1 MGCNERCR
9 RGFPSQASSPLR
21 RPRSKGDCEL
31 FDRHRQNGRAANK
44 CTAFAKPCVGAVLAG
59 ASLSSMQTA
68 KTPWPAKHNWR
79 YIARESPP
87 KRAAGE
93 RICDFDE
100 IYGLFDEA
108 TARAQ
113 ASRCINCPDPPCV
126 KNGCPLA
133 NRIPEWLSLAADGRF
148 LEAAELSRSTSN
160 MPEICSRVCPQDRL
174 CEGACILNARSE
186 PVSIGAVEKFINEY
200 AFTHETP
207 DAGVASPNRR
217 KVAIVGS
224 GPSGM
229 ACADELAKLG
239 YAITIFETQTRPGG
253 LLVNGIPSFKL
264 EKNIVERRFDLL
276 RRRGVMVR
284 CGVTVGRDIP
294 LSVLREKFDAV
305 YLAIGAQK
313 PKELG
318 IPGADL
324 RGVFHALPFLIQKN
338 LATPSG
344 LLIRVRNKRVA
355 VLGGGDTAMDC
366 LRTAIRCGAHEAI
379 CIYRRDLDNMPG
391 SRREYLNAVE
401 EGAQFMFLT
410 NAVSLSG
417 NGDGDVVEARCVQME
432 LDEPDVKGR
441 RKPRAIPGSEFS
453 VPVDVVL
460 IAYGFDPVPIFA
472 AGNSDKIEVNKWG
485 GVIVNEDQM
494 TSVPGVFAGGDLVRG
509 PDLVVRAVRDSRKAA
524 GGIHK
529 YLSSRAAGFEVISRG
544 KQMLEPAVRS
554 G

>member
-1 MGCNERCR
+1 MRWM
-9 RGFPSQASSPLR
+9 Q
-21 RPRSKGDCEL
+21 
-31 FDRHRQNGRAANK
+31 AAN
-44 CTAFAKPCVGAVLAG
+44 
-59 ASLSSMQTA
+59 AS
-68 KTPWPAKHNWR
+68 WPAKHNWR
-79 YIARESPP
+79 YIARESSP
-87 KRAAGE
+87 KRDAAE

-133 NRIPEWLSLAADGRF
+133 NRIPEWLALTADGRF
-148 LEAAELSRSTSN
+148 LEAAALSRSTSN

-200 AFTHETP
+200 AFAHEP
-207 DAGVASPNRR
+207 IDAGVALPNGH
-217 KVAIVGS
+217 KVAVVGS
-224 GPSGM
+224 GPGGM
-229 ACADELAKLG
+229 ACADELAKRG
-239 YAITIFETQTRPGG
+239 YAVTIFEAQTRPGG

-264 EKNIVERRFDLL
+264 EKDVVERRFELL
-276 RRRGVMVR
+276 RRRGLTVR
-284 CGVTVGRDIP
+284 CGISVGRDIP
-294 LSVLREKFDAV
+294 LSILREKFDAV

-313 PKELG
+313 PKGLD

-338 LATPSG
+338 VETCDETP
-344 LLIRVRNKRVA
+344 IEVRGKRVA

-366 LRTAIRCGAHEAI
+366 LRMAIRSGAREAI
-379 CIYRRDLDNMPG
+379 CIYRRDLENMPG
-391 SRREYLNAVE
+391 SRREYLNTVE
-401 EGAQFMFLT
+401 EGARFMFLT

-417 NGDGDVVEARCVQME
+417 NGDGDVIEARCVRME
-432 LDEPDVKGR
+432 LGEPDARGR
-441 RKPRAIPGSEFS
+441 RKPRTIPGSEFS

-472 AGNSDKIEVNKWG
+472 AGNSDEITINKWG
-485 GVIVNEDQM
+485 GVVVDANQM

-524 GGIHK
+524 AGIHR
-529 YLSSRAAGFEVISRG
+529 YLSSRKRV
-544 KQMLEPAVRS
+544 
-554 G
+554 